1 MVIIDI
7 DCRKKGWVAESVD
20 EEDRKD
26 LLMELFVQE
35 KYRLRIENEE
45 LTWFE

>member
-26 LLMELFVQE
+26 LLMELL
-35 KYRLRIENEE
+35 YRGRDKE
-45 LTWFE
+45 

>member
-7 DCRKKGWVAESVD
+7 DCRKNGWVAESVD

-26 LLMELFVQE
+26 LLMELL
-35 KYRLRIENEE
+35 YRGRDKE
-45 LTWFE
+45 